1 MKVVIFPSDW
11 GKFPQRPDLLF
22 MGKTIRVTGKVVEY
36 QGAPEIIVNKPEMIV
51 VVGQ

>member
-1 MKVVIFPSDW
+1 
-11 GKFPQRPDLLF
+11 